1 MGIIAPLVFPPR
13 VFLRMQPQPQ
23 MELEL
28 TALHRAHFMKHDLS
42 LVVMELDLTNH
53 HHNHYDY
60 VDDDDNLE

>member
-1 MGIIAPLVFPPR
+1 
-13 VFLRMQPQPQ
+13 MQPQPQ
-23 MELEL
+23 MEL